1 MASAL
6 FSFGIL
12 ILNATQAFANQGLRG
27 APEDAPPF
35 EVSSTPVEEIPRILT
50 VDEDVIIME
59 QSLAFKISM
68 SAVLS
73 IISLLQLGLI
83 ASFIHHRSKR
93 VLEFAQPLAI
103 GMMVGAS
110 LAITIACFL
119 FIYISNIGCAIREP
133 IIFVSVTV
141 MGATIAGKD
150 SLLLSLGISTDWL
163 LVVPE
168 T

>member
-1 MASAL
+1 MPLLSMASAL
-6 FSFGIL
+6 FAFG

-27 APEDAPPF
+27 APADSHF
-35 EVSSTPVEEIPRILT
+35 EVSSLQAEEIPRMLT
-50 VDEDVIIME
+50 ADEDVIILE

-68 SAVLS
+68 AAVLG

-119 FIYISNIGCAIREP
+119 FIYISNIGCAMRGP
-133 IIFVSVTV
+133 IIFVSVTL
-141 MGATIAGKD
+141 MGATIAGAVFFV
-150 SLLLSLGISTDWL
+150 SPLCTS
-163 LVVPE
+163 
-168 T
+168 

>member
-6 FSFGIL
+6 FSFG

-35 EVSSTPVEEIPRILT
+35 EVSSRVVENVSRILT
-50 VDEDVIIME
+50 AYEDVIILE

-68 SAVLS
+68 SAVLGL
-73 IISLLQLGLI
+73 IALLQLGLI

-119 FIYISNIGCAIREP
+119 FIYISNIGCAMREP
-133 IIFVSVTV
+133 IIFVSVTLI
-141 MGATIAGKD
+141 GATIAGTVSFFS
-150 SLLLSLGISTDWL
+150 SLSFSAIRCY
-163 LVVPE
+163 
-168 T
+168 

>member
-6 FSFGIL
+6 FSFG

-35 EVSSTPVEEIPRILT
+35 EVSSRVVENVSRILT
-50 VDEDVIIME
+50 ADEDVIILE

-68 SAVLS
+68 SAVLGL
-73 IISLLQLGLI
+73 IALLQLGLI

-133 IIFVSVTV
+133 IIFVSVTL
-141 MGATIAGKD
+141 MGATIAGAVFFV
-150 SLLLSLGISTDWL
+150 SPLCAS
-163 LVVPE
+163 
-168 T
+168 